1 MTVVRTLGHA
11 PLSARL
17 GLGLIAV
24 YLGAALLAP
33 LLAPYGETEV
43 VGDVWQASSR
53 SALLGTDQL
62 GRDLLSRLLYGA
74 RNTVGVALVATLL
87 AFVLGV
93 VGGSAAALI
102 GGWVDSLLN
111 WLVEVLLAL
120 PSLILALLLLSVL
133 SPSMT
138 TVVLVSALLSATRVF
153 RLSRALALDM
163 TAAEFVELARLRG
176 EGWWWVVRAE
186 IVPNTYGPLLAE
198 LGLRF
203 CFVFLFISSLSFLG
217 LGLQPPTADWGSMVR
232 DNAGAMPFGL
242 AAPFFPAAAIALLTV
257 AVNLVVDWLAQ
268 TDAAHDRWSSEKARP
283 V

>member
-1 MTVVRTLGHA
+1 MTVLRTLGHA

-43 VGDVWQASSR
+43 VGDVWEASSR

-62 GRDLLSRLLYGA
+62 GRDLVSRLLYGA

-93 VGGSAAALI
+93 VGGSAAALV

-133 SPSMT
+133 SPSVT
-138 TVVLVSALLSATRVF
+138 TIILVSALLSATRVF
-153 RLSRALALDM
+153 RLARALALDM
-163 TAAEFVELARLRG
+163 TAVEFVELARLRG
-176 EGWWWVVRAE
+176 EGWWWVVRSE

-268 TDAAHDRWSSEKARP
+268 TDAAHDRRS
-283 V
+283 

>member
-1 MTVVRTLGHA
+1 MTVLRTLGHA

-43 VGDVWQASSR
+43 VGDVWEASSR

-133 SPSMT
+133 SPSVT

-163 TAAEFVELARLRG
+163 TAVEFVELARLRG
-176 EGWWWVVRAE
+176 EGWWWVVRSE

-268 TDAAHDRWSSEKARP
+268 ADAAHDLRS
-283 V
+283 

>member
-1 MTVVRTLGHA
+1 MTVLRTFGRA

-43 VGDVWQASSR
+43 VGDVWEASSR
-53 SALLGTDQL
+53 SAPLGTDQL

-133 SPSMT
+133 SPSVT

-163 TAAEFVELARLRG
+163 TVVEFVELARLRG
-176 EGWWWVVRAE
+176 EGWWWVVRSE

-217 LGLQPPTADWGSMVR
+217 LGMQPPTADWGSMVR

-242 AAPFFPAAAIALLTV
+242 AAPFFPAAAIGLLTI

-268 TDAAHDRWSSEKARP
+268 TEAASDRRP
-283 V
+283 

>member
-1 MTVVRTLGHA
+1 MTVLRTLGQV

-43 VGDVWQASSR
+43 VGDVWEASSR

-133 SPSMT
+133 SPSVT

-163 TAAEFVELARLRG
+163 TAVEFVELARLRG
-176 EGWWWVVRAE
+176 EGWWWVVRSE

-217 LGLQPPTADWGSMVR
+217 LGLQPPTADWGGMVR

-268 TDAAHDRWSSEKARP
+268 TDAVHDLRSSEKARP

>member
-1 MTVVRTLGHA
+1 MTVLRTLGHA

-43 VGDVWQASSR
+43 VGDVWEASSR

-120 PSLILALLLLSVL
+120 PSLIFALLLLSVL
-133 SPSMT
+133 SPSVA
-138 TVVLVSALLSATRVF
+138 TVILVSALLSATRVF

-176 EGWWWVVRAE
+176 EGWWWVVRSE

-242 AAPFFPAAAIALLTV
+242 AAPFFPAVAIALLTV

-268 TDAAHDRWSSEKARP
+268 TDAAHDLRG
-283 V
+283 

>member
-1 MTVVRTLGHA
+1 MTVLRTLGHA

-74 RNTVGVALVATLL
+74 RNTVGVALAATLL

-133 SPSMT
+133 SPSVT
-138 TVVLVSALLSATRVF
+138 TVILVSALLSATRVF
-153 RLSRALALDM
+153 RLARALALDM
-163 TAAEFVELARLRG
+163 TAVEFVELARLRG
-176 EGWWWVVRAE
+176 EGWWWVVRSE

-217 LGLQPPTADWGSMVR
+217 LGMQPPTADWGSMVR

-242 AAPFFPAAAIALLTV
+242 AAPFFPAAAIALLTI

-268 TDAAHDRWSSEKARP
+268 TDADHD
-283 V
+283 

>member
-1 MTVVRTLGHA
+1 MTVLRTLGHA

-43 VGDVWQASSR
+43 VGDVWEASSR

-62 GRDLLSRLLYGA
+62 GRDLVSRLLYGA

-93 VGGSAAALI
+93 VGGSAAALV

-133 SPSMT
+133 SPSVT

-153 RLSRALALDM
+153 RLARALALDM
-163 TAAEFVELARLRG
+163 TAVEFVELARLRG
-176 EGWWWVVRAE
+176 EGWWWVVRSE
-186 IVPNTYGPLLAE
+186 IVPNTSGPLLAE

-242 AAPFFPAAAIALLTV
+242 AAPFFPAAAIALLTI

-268 TDAAHDRWSSEKARP
+268 TDADHDRRS
-283 V
+283 

>member
-1 MTVVRTLGHA
+1 MTVLRTLCRA

-43 VGDVWQASSR
+43 VGDVWEASSR

-133 SPSMT
+133 SPSVT

-163 TAAEFVELARLRG
+163 TAVEFVELARLRG
-176 EGWWWVVRAE
+176 EGWWWVVRSE

-232 DNAGAMPFGL
+232 DNAGAIPFGL

-268 TDAAHDRWSSEKARP
+268 TDAAHDLRS
-283 V
+283 

>member
-1 MTVVRTLGHA
+1 MTVLRTLGHA

-43 VGDVWQASSR
+43 VGDVWEASSR

-93 VGGSAAALI
+93 VGGSAAALV

-120 PSLILALLLLSVL
+120 PSLIFALLLLSVL
-133 SPSMT
+133 SPSVT

-176 EGWWWVVRAE
+176 EGWWWVVRSE

-268 TDAAHDRWSSEKARP
+268 TEAAHDLRR
-283 V
+283 

>member
-1 MTVVRTLGHA
+1 MTVLRTLGHA

-43 VGDVWQASSR
+43 VGDVWEASSR
-53 SALLGTDQL
+53 AALLGTDQL
-62 GRDLLSRLLYGA
+62 GRDLVSRLLYGA
-74 RNTVGVALVATLL
+74 RNTVGVALAATLL

-133 SPSMT
+133 SPSVT
-138 TVVLVSALLSATRVF
+138 TIILVSALLSATRVF
-153 RLSRALALDM
+153 RLARALALDM
-163 TAAEFVELARLRG
+163 TAVEFVELARLRG
-176 EGWWWVVRAE
+176 EGWWWVVRSE

-268 TDAAHDRWSSEKARP
+268 TDAAHDRRR
-283 V
+283 

>member
-1 MTVVRTLGHA
+1 MTVLQTLGRA

-43 VGDVWQASSR
+43 VGDVWEASSR

-62 GRDLLSRLLYGA
+62 GRDLVSRLLYGA
-74 RNTVGVALVATLL
+74 RNTVGVALAATLL

-133 SPSMT
+133 SPSVT
-138 TVVLVSALLSATRVF
+138 TIILVSALLSATRVF
-153 RLSRALALDM
+153 RLARALALDM
-163 TAAEFVELARLRG
+163 TAVEFVELARLRG
-176 EGWWWVVRAE
+176 EGWWWVVRSE

-217 LGLQPPTADWGSMVR
+217 LGMQPPTADWGSMVR

-268 TDAAHDRWSSEKARP
+268 TDAAHDRRS
-283 V
+283 

>member
-1 MTVVRTLGHA
+1 MTVLRTLGHA

-43 VGDVWQASSR
+43 VGDVWEASSR

-62 GRDLLSRLLYGA
+62 GRDLVSRLLYGA

-133 SPSMT
+133 SPSVT
-138 TVVLVSALLSATRVF
+138 TIILVSALLSATRVF

-163 TAAEFVELARLRG
+163 TAVEFVELARLRG
-176 EGWWWVVRAE
+176 EGWWWVVRSE

-268 TDAAHDRWSSEKARP
+268 TDAAHDLRS
-283 V
+283 

>member
-1 MTVVRTLGHA
+1 MTVLRTFGRA

-43 VGDVWQASSR
+43 VGDVWEVSSR

-87 AFVLGV
+87 AFGVGV

-120 PSLILALLLLSVL
+120 PSLIFALLLLSVL
-133 SPSMT
+133 SPSVT

-163 TAAEFVELARLRG
+163 TVVEFVELARLRG
-176 EGWWWVVRAE
+176 EGWWWVVRSE

-217 LGLQPPTADWGSMVR
+217 LGMQPPTADWGSMVR

-242 AAPFFPAAAIALLTV
+242 AAPFFPAAAIGLLTI

-268 TDAAHDRWSSEKARP
+268 TEAAPDRRP
-283 V
+283 

>member
-1 MTVVRTLGHA
+1 MTVLRTLGHA

-43 VGDVWQASSR
+43 VGDVWEASSR

-133 SPSMT
+133 SPSVT
-138 TVVLVSALLSATRVF
+138 TIILVSALLSATRVF
-153 RLSRALALDM
+153 RLARALALDM
-163 TAAEFVELARLRG
+163 TAVEFVELARLRG
-176 EGWWWVVRAE
+176 EGWWWVVRSE

-203 CFVFLFISSLSFLG
+203 CFVFMFISSLSFLG

-242 AAPFFPAAAIALLTV
+242 AAPFFPAAASALLTV

-268 TDAAHDRWSSEKARP
+268 TDAAHDRRS
-283 V
+283 

>member
-1 MTVVRTLGHA
+1 MTVLQTLGHA

-43 VGDVWQASSR
+43 VGDVWEASSR

-133 SPSMT
+133 SPSVT
-138 TVVLVSALLSATRVF
+138 TIILVSALLSATRVF
-153 RLSRALALDM
+153 RLARALALDM
-163 TAAEFVELARLRG
+163 TAVEFVELARLRG
-176 EGWWWVVRAE
+176 EGWWWVVRSE

-268 TDAAHDRWSSEKARP
+268 TDAAHDRRP
-283 V
+283 

>member
-1 MTVVRTLGHA
+1 MTVLRTLGHA

-43 VGDVWQASSR
+43 VGDVWEASSR

-62 GRDLLSRLLYGA
+62 GRDLVSRLLYGA
-74 RNTVGVALVATLL
+74 RNTVGVALAATLL

-133 SPSMT
+133 SPSVT
-138 TVVLVSALLSATRVF
+138 TIVLVSALLSATRVF
-153 RLSRALALDM
+153 RLARALALDM
-163 TAAEFVELARLRG
+163 TAVEFVELARLRG
-176 EGWWWVVRAE
+176 EGWWWVVRSE

-268 TDAAHDRWSSEKARP
+268 TDAAHDLRS
-283 V
+283 

>member
-1 MTVVRTLGHA
+1 MTVLRTLGHA

-43 VGDVWQASSR
+43 VGDVWEASSR
-53 SALLGTDQL
+53 AALLGTDQL
-62 GRDLLSRLLYGA
+62 GRDLVSRLLYGA
-74 RNTVGVALVATLL
+74 RNTVGVALAATLL

-133 SPSMT
+133 SPSVT
-138 TVVLVSALLSATRVF
+138 TIILVSALLSATRVF
-153 RLSRALALDM
+153 RLARALALDM
-163 TAAEFVELARLRG
+163 TAVEFVELARLRG
-176 EGWWWVVRAE
+176 EGWWWVVRSE

-268 TDAAHDRWSSEKARP
+268 TDTARDRWSSEKTRP

>member
-1 MTVVRTLGHA
+1 MTVLRTFGRA

-43 VGDVWQASSR
+43 VGDVWEVSSR

-87 AFVLGV
+87 AFGVGV

-133 SPSMT
+133 SPSVT

-163 TAAEFVELARLRG
+163 TVVEFVELARLRG
-176 EGWWWVVRAE
+176 EGWWWVVRSE

-217 LGLQPPTADWGSMVR
+217 LGMQPPTADWGSMVR

-242 AAPFFPAAAIALLTV
+242 AAPFFPAAAIGLLTI
-257 AVNLVVDWLAQ
+257 AVNLVVDWLTQ
-268 TDAAHDRWSSEKARP
+268 TEAAPDRQP
-283 V
+283 

>member
-1 MTVVRTLGHA
+1 MTVLRTLGHA

-43 VGDVWQASSR
+43 VGDVWEASSR

-74 RNTVGVALVATLL
+74 RNTVGVALAATLL

-133 SPSMT
+133 SPSVT

-153 RLSRALALDM
+153 RLARALALDM
-163 TAAEFVELARLRG
+163 TAVEFVELARLRG
-176 EGWWWVVRAE
+176 EGWWWIVRSE

-268 TDAAHDRWSSEKARP
+268 TDAAHDLRS
-283 V
+283 

>member
-43 VGDVWQASSR
+43 VGDVWEASSR

-120 PSLILALLLLSVL
+120 PSLIFALLLLSVL
-133 SPSMT
+133 SPSVT

-242 AAPFFPAAAIALLTV
+242 AAPFFPAAAIALLTI

-268 TDAAHDRWSSEKARP
+268 TDAAHDLRS
-283 V
+283 

>member
-1 MTVVRTLGHA
+1 MTVLQTLGHA

-43 VGDVWQASSR
+43 VGDVWEASSR

-74 RNTVGVALVATLL
+74 RNTVGVALAATLL

-93 VGGSAAALI
+93 VGGSAAALV

-133 SPSMT
+133 RPSMT

-186 IVPNTYGPLLAE
+186 IVPNTCGPLLAE

-242 AAPFFPAAAIALLTV
+242 AAPFFPAAAIALLTI

-268 TDAAHDRWSSEKARP
+268 TDAAHDLRS
-283 V
+283 

>member
-1 MTVVRTLGHA
+1 MTVLRTLGHA

-17 GLGLIAV
+17 GLGLIAI

-43 VGDVWQASSR
+43 VGDVWEASSR

-87 AFVLGV
+87 AFVVGV
-93 VGGSAAALI
+93 VGGSAAALV
-102 GGWVDSLLN
+102 GGWVDSLFN

-133 SPSMT
+133 SPSVT

-153 RLSRALALDM
+153 RLARALALDM
-163 TAAEFVELARLRG
+163 TAVEFVELARLRG
-176 EGWWWVVRAE
+176 EGWWWVVRSE

-203 CFVFLFISSLSFLG
+203 CFVFLFIGSLSFLG

-268 TDAAHDRWSSEKARP
+268 TDAAHDRWS
-283 V
+283 

>member
-1 MTVVRTLGHA
+1 MTVLRTLGHA

-17 GLGLIAV
+17 GLGLIAI

-33 LLAPYGETEV
+33 VLAPYGETEV
-43 VGDVWQASSR
+43 VGDVWEASSR

-93 VGGSAAALI
+93 VGGSAAALV

-133 SPSMT
+133 SPSVT

-153 RLSRALALDM
+153 RLARALALDM
-163 TAAEFVELARLRG
+163 TAVEFVELARLRG
-176 EGWWWVVRAE
+176 EGWWWVVRSE

-268 TDAAHDRWSSEKARP
+268 TDAAHDRWS
-283 V
+283 

>member
-1 MTVVRTLGHA
+1 MTVLRTLGQA

-43 VGDVWQASSR
+43 VGDVWEVSSR

-87 AFVLGV
+87 AFGVGV

-133 SPSMT
+133 SPSVT

-153 RLSRALALDM
+153 RLARALALDM
-163 TAAEFVELARLRG
+163 TVVEFVELARLRG
-176 EGWWWVVRAE
+176 EGWWWVVRSE

-217 LGLQPPTADWGSMVR
+217 LGMQPPTADWGSMVR

-242 AAPFFPAAAIALLTV
+242 TAPFFPAAAIGLLTI

-268 TDAAHDRWSSEKARP
+268 TEAAPDRQP
-283 V
+283 

>member
-1 MTVVRTLGHA
+1 MTVLRTLGRA

-43 VGDVWQASSR
+43 VGDVWEASSR

-62 GRDLLSRLLYGA
+62 GRDLVSRLLYGA

-133 SPSMT
+133 SPSVT

-153 RLSRALALDM
+153 RLARALALDM
-163 TAAEFVELARLRG
+163 TAVEFVELARLRG
-176 EGWWWVVRAE
+176 EGWWWVVRSE

-217 LGLQPPTADWGSMVR
+217 LGMQPPTADWGSMVR

-268 TDAAHDRWSSEKARP
+268 TDAVHDLRS
-283 V
+283 

>member
-1 MTVVRTLGHA
+1 MTVLRTLGHA

-24 YLGAALLAP
+24 SLGAALLAP

-74 RNTVGVALVATLL
+74 RNTVGVALAATLL

-133 SPSMT
+133 SPSVT
-138 TVVLVSALLSATRVF
+138 TVILVSALLSATRVF
-153 RLSRALALDM
+153 RLARALALDM
-163 TAAEFVELARLRG
+163 TVMEFVELARLRG
-176 EGWWWVVRAE
+176 EGWWWVVRSE

-217 LGLQPPTADWGSMVR
+217 LGMQPPTADWGSMVR

-242 AAPFFPAAAIALLTV
+242 AAPFFPAAAIALLTI

-268 TDAAHDRWSSEKARP
+268 TDAAHDRRP
-283 V
+283 

>member
-1 MTVVRTLGHA
+1 MTVLRTLGHA

-24 YLGAALLAP
+24 YFGAALLAP

-43 VGDVWQASSR
+43 VGDVWEASSR

-93 VGGSAAALI
+93 VGGSAAALV

-120 PSLILALLLLSVL
+120 PSLIFALLLLSVL
-133 SPSMT
+133 SPSVT

-176 EGWWWVVRAE
+176 EGWWWVVRSE

-268 TDAAHDRWSSEKARP
+268 TEAAHDRRP
-283 V
+283 

>member
-1 MTVVRTLGHA
+1 MTVLRTLGHA

-43 VGDVWQASSR
+43 VGDVWEASSR
-53 SALLGTDQL
+53 SALLGTDHL
-62 GRDLLSRLLYGA
+62 GRDLVSRLLYGA
-74 RNTVGVALVATLL
+74 RNTVGVALAATLL

-93 VGGSAAALI
+93 VGGSAAALV

-133 SPSMT
+133 SPSVT
-138 TVVLVSALLSATRVF
+138 TIILVSALLSATRVF
-153 RLSRALALDM
+153 RLARALALDM
-163 TAAEFVELARLRG
+163 TAVEFVELARLRG
-176 EGWWWVVRAE
+176 EGWWWVVRSE

-268 TDAAHDRWSSEKARP
+268 TDAAHDLRS
-283 V
+283 

>member
-1 MTVVRTLGHA
+1 MTVLRTLGHA

-17 GLGLIAV
+17 GLGLVAV
-24 YLGAALLAP
+24 YFGAALLAP

-43 VGDVWQASSR
+43 VGDVWEASSR

-93 VGGSAAALI
+93 VGGSAAALV

-120 PSLILALLLLSVL
+120 PSLIFALLLLSVL
-133 SPSMT
+133 SPSVT

-176 EGWWWVVRAE
+176 EGWWWVVRSE

-268 TDAAHDRWSSEKARP
+268 TDAAHDLRR
-283 V
+283 

>member
-1 MTVVRTLGHA
+1 MTVLRTLGHV

-43 VGDVWQASSR
+43 VGDVWESSSR

-93 VGGSAAALI
+93 VGGSAAALV

-120 PSLILALLLLSVL
+120 PSLIFALLLLSVL
-133 SPSMT
+133 SPSVT

-176 EGWWWVVRAE
+176 EGWWWVVRSE

-257 AVNLVVDWLAQ
+257 AVNLVVDWLTQ
-268 TDAAHDRWSSEKARP
+268 TEAAHDRRL
-283 V
+283 

>member
-1 MTVVRTLGHA
+1 MTVLRTLGHA

-17 GLGLIAV
+17 GLGVIAV
-24 YLGAALLAP
+24 YLGAALLVP

-43 VGDVWQASSR
+43 VGDVWEASSR

-133 SPSMT
+133 SPSVT

-176 EGWWWVVRAE
+176 EGWWWVVRSE

-268 TDAAHDRWSSEKARP
+268 TDAAHDRRP
-283 V
+283 

>member
-1 MTVVRTLGHA
+1 MTVLRTLGHA

-43 VGDVWQASSR
+43 VGDVWEASSR
-53 SALLGTDQL
+53 STLLGTDQL

-74 RNTVGVALVATLL
+74 RNTVGVALAATLL

-133 SPSMT
+133 SPSVT

-153 RLSRALALDM
+153 RLARALALDM
-163 TAAEFVELARLRG
+163 TAVEFVELARLRG
-176 EGWWWVVRAE
+176 EGWWWVVRSE

-268 TDAAHDRWSSEKARP
+268 TDAAHDLRS
-283 V
+283 

>member
-1 MTVVRTLGHA
+1 MTVLQTLGHA

-24 YLGAALLAP
+24 YFGAALLAP

-43 VGDVWQASSR
+43 VGDVWEASSR

-93 VGGSAAALI
+93 VGGSAAALV

-120 PSLILALLLLSVL
+120 PSLIFALLLLSVL
-133 SPSMT
+133 SPSVT

-176 EGWWWVVRAE
+176 EGWWWVVRSE

-268 TDAAHDRWSSEKARP
+268 TEAAHDRRP
-283 V
+283 

>member
-1 MTVVRTLGHA
+1 MTVLRTLGHA

-43 VGDVWQASSR
+43 VGDVWEASSR

-93 VGGSAAALI
+93 VGGSAAALV

-120 PSLILALLLLSVL
+120 PSLIFALLLLSVL
-133 SPSMT
+133 SPSVT

-176 EGWWWVVRAE
+176 EGWWWVVRSE

-268 TDAAHDRWSSEKARP
+268 TDVAHDLRR
-283 V
+283 

>member
-1 MTVVRTLGHA
+1 MTVLRTLGHA

-74 RNTVGVALVATLL
+74 RNTVGVALAATLL

-133 SPSMT
+133 SPSVT

-176 EGWWWVVRAE
+176 EGWWWVVRSE

-217 LGLQPPTADWGSMVR
+217 LGMQPPTADWGSMVR

-242 AAPFFPAAAIALLTV
+242 AAPFFPAAAIALLTI

-268 TDAAHDRWSSEKARP
+268 TDADHDRRP
-283 V
+283 

>member
-1 MTVVRTLGHA
+1 MTVLRTLGHA

-43 VGDVWQASSR
+43 VGDVWEASSR

-87 AFVLGV
+87 AFGLGV

-133 SPSMT
+133 SPSVT

-163 TAAEFVELARLRG
+163 TAVEFVELARLRG
-176 EGWWWVVRAE
+176 EGWWWVVRSE

-268 TDAAHDRWSSEKARP
+268 TDAAHDRRP
-283 V
+283 

>member
-1 MTVVRTLGHA
+1 MTVLRTLGHA

-43 VGDVWQASSR
+43 VGDVWEASSR

-120 PSLILALLLLSVL
+120 PSLIFALLLLSVL
-133 SPSMT
+133 SPSVT

-153 RLSRALALDM
+153 RLARALALDM
-163 TAAEFVELARLRG
+163 TAVEFVELARLRG
-176 EGWWWVVRAE
+176 EGWWWVVRSE

-268 TDAAHDRWSSEKARP
+268 TDAAHDLRS
-283 V
+283 